1 MRIEAFKAHPQT
13 QQFVAWL
20 SRRIDGTEAVD
31 FQYKPRQGYRTLGDA
46 RDAYAWPRGTSTIPT
61 PDGDLVLAPKSNLA
75 ANSAVLQVLSNGLR
89 TSLANSNIDQGTLA
103 DWVEAV
109 LRWGGVYLRQ
119 RGGGNAG
126 WLDAR
131 RAAGDLRETLK
142 VAMEAFISGSIHADD
157 GPINLRSNA
166 GLTKVYSLVL
176 DDFIIYDSRVAG
188 ALAWMVMS
196 CWKPATGDIP
206 PHLRFVCMPAKEGSN
221 VAAAE
226 RKARSPDGLIFSSLQ
241 GSGMQTHRKHAMW
254 NLRANHVLTAALEQA
269 QQRCCNIAPAG
280 FRTVR
285 DVEAALF
292 VMGYDLRHALMR
304 DTSLG

>member
-31 FQYKPRQGYRTLGDA
+31 FQHGYQTLGDA
-46 RDAYAWPRGTSTIPT
+46 RDAYAWPRGRSTIPT

-75 ANSAVLQVLSNGLR
+75 ANSAVLQALSNGLR
-89 TSLANSNIDQGTLA
+89 ASLANSNIEQDTLA

-142 VAMEAFISGSIHADD
+142 VALEAFTSGSIHTDE

-166 GLTKVYSLVL
+166 GLTKVYSLAL

-196 CWKPATGDIP
+196 CWRPVTGDIP
-206 PHLRFVCMPAKEGSN
+206 HHLRFICMPAKEGPN
-221 VAAAE
+221 VAPAE

-241 GSGMQTHRKHAMW
+241 GSGMQIHRRHAMW
-254 NLRANHVLTAALEQA
+254 NLRANYVLTAALEQA
-269 QQRCCNIAPAG
+269 QQRCGNIAPAG

-304 DTSLG
+304 DASLG